1 MKLLYRFSFYLG
13 FYKLII
19 FTFLFHHKLCGDP
32 NKSDEFKKIYSK
44 LVYLSDGSDVRD
56 DKNHIYMYNSQISN
70 VLKDHYNDNNKK
82 FIHFDLNSIYI
93 LINESYNEK
102 WFDFEIGNN
111 SFNLNEDNYY
121 DLTAFVKENNIINF
135 IISFIYNKAVN
146 FYHYQKSLTDNKNI
160 SNHYK
165 YNYNSSIT
173 LGNGI
178 SCHMLENDN
187 NILICFYS
195 KYSDSNIKILTSCF
209 RTNDNFSLVEETRNE
224 SSPFYGSFS
233 GFLTSSIIKSQNKFF
248 ACLAVSD
255 IYCIIYDNN
264 NKKFGDWSNKLLLDG
279 MSSETIQ
286 TYFFEENQNIIF
298 FLNKQYHPN
307 GNGYAF
313 SINNKGILENNGICE
328 YKNENKFSYYF
339 LSYDNSSK
347 TYHLISDSNTKYNC
361 SINSSV
367 IPDFTNPEEISTPT
381 EYIPSIIKE
390 KSNYIS
396 NQLSTTYE
404 IVSDSIDLK
413 QFYSSETIFDTSN
426 INSDT
431 TINTI
436 ITTST
441 EMTNIISIDSSSIEE
456 PTTKTTNIDTISNN
470 ITNIITSN
478 LSTEE
483 FSKYIYLTDSPSI
496 YPTTTNNII
505 KLDIVNFTK
514 ENLFDEIQS
523 IVDKI
528 EIGKTYE
535 KIEDD
540 FSLYIYP
547 TNSTFLTSVTH
558 VNFSE
563 CESILRKHYKMPDSS
578 IMTFFQ
584 VELKNDDSNSLI
596 NQVEYQA
603 YYNNTFL
610 NLSLCNNTNIKVYYS
625 IKDNSFIDFSSVA
638 SFQDSGIDVFNINDS
653 FFNDICHPYSNGEDD
668 LILKDRIKDI
678 YLNYSLCE
686 QGCTYNEV
694 DLDYMT
700 ILCDC
705 KVKDN
710 ISTVVSPLN
719 LDQIIET
726 PSNFEVIKCYN
737 LVFSWDGKLKNIGF
751 WIFLILVLA
760 HGPLLF
766 HYFSKGINPIRTYV
780 LNEMAE
786 YGYIKDNKNKKVKV
800 AKKSGQKSIK
810 LGKSI
815 NKESKSLSTKKSTK
829 SAKWAPPKN
838 KKNKVATKGKNK
850 RTNNKIQNKKEDKS
864 SSINNLKSSSN
875 NEIIREINSEKKIKK
890 NKIMK
895 YSSPKKISNKIKNK
909 AVLQTQAFD
918 EGSNEKTNENK
929 KNINKYFLININ
941 LNLSRGEKYVPP
953 DSHIILNNYT
963 FQEAVK
969 YDLRQLCVIFYIF
982 ILSKQIVFHTF
993 LYKSPIELFSLR
1005 LCLFL
1010 FIFSS
1015 DLALNAFFYFD
1026 NNISKKYKANKN
1038 LFLFTFSDNIFIIF
1052 ITTLCV
1058 FIFLTLI
1065 AKLSNSIY
1073 DIREVFMKEEE
1084 KLIKDKKY
1092 KVTAKRKKEILLEI
1106 DTILNKYK
1114 IKISILIVI
1123 EIIIMIFFWYYVTA
1137 FCHVYSS
1144 TQISWIL
1151 DSLLSMLSRAIIELL
1166 VSFLLAKLYRVA
1178 VESENH
1184 CIYKFV
1190 MFLYNF
1196 S

>member
-19 FTFLFHHKLCGDP
+19 FTLLFHHKLCEDN
-32 NKSDEFKKIYSK
+32 NKSEEFKKIYSK
-44 LVYLSDGSDVRD
+44 LDHLSDGSDVRD
-56 DKNHIYMYNSQISN
+56 NKNHIYMYNSQISN
-70 VLKDHYNDNNKK
+70 VLNNHYKDNKKK

-93 LINESYNEK
+93 LIKESYNEK
-102 WFDFEIGNN
+102 WFDFEIGIN
-111 SFNLNEDNYY
+111 SFKLNEDNYY
-121 DLTAFVKENNIINF
+121 DLTAFVNENNTIIF
-135 IISFIYNKAVN
+135 IISFIYNNTVN
-146 FYHYQKSLTDNKNI
+146 FYHYQKNLTDNKNI
-160 SNHYK
+160 SNHYE
-165 YNYNSSIT
+165 YNYNPSIT

-195 KYSDSNIKILTSCF
+195 KIMGIEILTSYF
-209 RTNDNFSLVEETRNE
+209 RTNNNFTLLEETRNKKYPE
-224 SSPFYGSFS
+224 GWSIS
-233 GFLTSSIIKSQNKFF
+233 GFLKSSIIKNQNKFF
-248 ACLAVSD
+248 VCLAID
-255 IYCIIYDNN
+255 QNRCIIYDN
-264 NKKFGDWSNKLLLDG
+264 KIKTFGNWSRPFELHQSLSK
-279 MSSETIQ
+279 TIQ

-298 FLNKQYHPN
+298 FLNTNYDKALVY
-307 GNGYAF
+307 
-313 SINNKGILENNGICE
+313 SINNQGVLEENGNCFH
-328 YKNENKFSYYF
+328 KNENSFSYYF
-339 LSYDNSSK
+339 LSYNNSSK
-347 TYHLISDSNTKYNC
+347 DYHLITDKNEIYNC
-361 SINSSV
+361 SINSSI
-367 IPDFTNPEEISTPT
+367 IPNFTNPEEISTPA
-381 EYIPSIIKE
+381 EYTPTIIIKE
-390 KSNYIS
+390 SIYIS
-396 NQLSTTYE
+396 TQITTNDE
-404 IVSDSIDLK
+404 IVSDSTDLEDL
-413 QFYSSETIFDTSN
+413 YLSETIFDTSN

-441 EMTNIISIDSSSIEE
+441 EMTNHISIDSSSIEE
-456 PTTKTTNIDTISNN
+456 PTTITNNIDTISNN
-470 ITNIITSN
+470 ITNIITN
-478 LSTEE
+478 YLSTEE
-483 FSKYIYLTDSPSI
+483 YSKNSYLTDSPSI

-505 KLDIVNFTK
+505 KLDNVNFTK

-584 VELKNDDSNSLI
+584 VELRNDDSNSLI

-700 ILCDC
+700 ISCDC

-810 LGKSI
+810 LGKKV

-875 NEIIREINSEKKIKK
+875 NEIVREINSEKKIKN

>member
-32 NKSDEFKKIYSK
+32 YKSDEFKKIYSK
-44 LVYLSDGSDVRD
+44 LVYLSDGSDFRD

-111 SFNLNEDNYY
+111 RFILNEDNYY

-160 SNHYK
+160 SNHYE
-165 YNYNSSIT
+165 YNYNRSII

-209 RTNDNFSLVEETRNE
+209 RTNDNFTLVEETRNK
-224 SSPFYGSFS
+224 SSPVNGNES

-248 ACLAVSD
+248 VCLAVWNSF
-255 IYCIIYDNN
+255 CIIYDNN
-264 NKKFGDWSNKLLLDG
+264 IKKFEDWSNQLNLDG

-298 FLNKQYHPN
+298 FLNKQYDRD

-700 ILCDC
+700 ISCDC

-766 HYFSKGINPIRTYV
+766 HYFSKGINPIRAYV

-875 NEIIREINSEKKIKK
+875 NEIVREINSEKKIKN